1 MMNPKQD
8 NNMTSRIDMVF
19 VKNETE
25 LPYRLNRVLFMK
37 KTRQDN
43 DMTNSIGLVY
53 FETKTELSGP
63 L

>member
-1 MMNPKQD
+1 
-8 NNMTSRIDMVF
+8 MTSRINMVF
-19 VKNETE
+19 VENETE
-25 LPYRLNRVLFMK
+25 LPYRLNRVLFIK